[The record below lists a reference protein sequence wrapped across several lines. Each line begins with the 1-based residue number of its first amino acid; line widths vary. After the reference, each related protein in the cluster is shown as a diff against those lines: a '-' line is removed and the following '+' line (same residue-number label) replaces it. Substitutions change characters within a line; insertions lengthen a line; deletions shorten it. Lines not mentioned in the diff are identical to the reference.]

1 VVWRRVW
8 QVRHMFSV
16 PPLFPL
22 FGWSSDDRLLDS
34 SAEEP
39 GTGRHD
45 DHTSPGRITPPS
57 RLRTAFMKP
66 ASGLV
71 GLLRRRR
78 PRSSR

>member
-1 VVWRRVW
+1 MWRRVW
-8 QVRHMFSV
+8 QMRHMFSM

-22 FGWSSDDRLLDS
+22 FEWSSDDRLLDS

-45 DHTSPGRITPPS
+45 DRARLARVTPPS

-66 ASGLV
+66 VSGLA
-71 GLLRRRR
+71 GLLRRKRQ
-78 PRSSR
+78 RSSR